1 MAYIGGAGIP
11 LQYPFNNYGFQ
22 PTGGTNRF
30 LLNAGNTFT
39 IPSGNWLIN
48 PGQVGFIQFLDPVT
62 GIWRN
67 YPSSSPNTMIPIQSD
82 GYNFR
87 VANLTGTV
95 VGAVMTNN
103 GSGYTSAP
111 TVTPSAGGSTW
122 TAIVGGALTAT
133 VGTAG
138 SGYTLPPALF
148 FPAPP
153 IGGVQASGYVTLSS
167 GTISAVTMTNNGAG
181 YVVAPTPI
189 LVPNSLDPN
198 IGSISAGAIT
208 ATVAGSGTVTAVL
221 CTYNGTGL
229 TSLPTLTFTSGSG
242 SSAAASVVGCFSTTG
257 ITVGT
262 SGVGYVAGVYTV
274 TTTGGYQTASAGTYA
289 NPEIGAGFFIP
300 RSLNA
305 ITVATTGATGAPT
318 IIDPGIFQVTATSTT
333 SSASVNSLLLS
344 PGQVTAPSTAAAFT
358 LALGGVNTA
367 VTIQAI

>member
-11 LQYPFNNYGFQ
+11 LQYPFNNYGYQ

-30 LLNAGNTFT
+30 TLGAASVYT

-48 PGQVGFIQFLDPVT
+48 PGFVGFIQFLDPVT
-62 GIWRN
+62 NIWRN
-67 YPSSSPNTMIPIQSD
+67 YPSQSPNTMIPIQSD

-87 VANLTGTV
+87 VANLTGTP

-111 TVTPSAGGSTW
+111 VVTPSAGGSTW

-138 SGYTLPPALF
+138 SGYTLPPLLF
-148 FPAPP
+148 FPAPS
-153 IGGVQASGYVTLSS
+153 IGGVQATGYVTLTSGAISS
-167 GTISAVTMTNNGAG
+167 VTMVNNGAG

-189 LVPNSLDPN
+189 LVTNPNDPN
-198 IGSISAGAIT
+198 FGSITAGAIT
-208 ATVAGSGTVTAVL
+208 AAIAGAGTVTAVL
-221 CTYNGTGL
+221 CTYNGTAL

-242 SSAAASVVGCFSTTG
+242 SNAAASVVGCFSATG
-257 ITVGT
+257 VTVGT
-262 SGVGYVAGVYTV
+262 AGAGYTAGVYTV
-274 TTTGGYQTASAGTYA
+274 TTSGGYQTAAAGTYA
-289 NPEIGAGFFIP
+289 NPEIGNTLFLP
-300 RSLNA
+300 RPLNA
-305 ITVATTGATGAPT
+305 VSIAAAGIPGAPT
-318 IIDPGIFQVTATSTT
+318 IIDPGLFQVTASSTT
-333 SSASVNSLLLS
+333 SSASVNALLFS
-344 PGQVTAPSTAAAFT
+344 PGQVTAPTTAAAFT